1 MLSRV
6 RVPLAASRAGI
17 QGKENIY
24 FSNFECEC
32 LSPSSGP
39 PRALASTRHVEQVSL
54 SVYTTLLRAARRRE
68 AENARLSPSRYLG
81 REFAFFPHPQQQ
93 LFALEIFSSKR
104 KTCLLLT
111 VLRSAPHHHQIVH

>member
-1 MLSRV
+1 MTARLFRLSSCVLSRV

-32 LSPSSGP
+32 LSPSSNP
-39 PRALASTRHVEQVSL
+39 PRAHTSTRHVEQVSL

-81 REFAFFPHPQQQ
+81 REFAFF
-93 LFALEIFSSKR
+93 SSSTTAVVCIR
-104 KTCLLLT
+104 NIL
-111 VLRSAPHHHQIVH
+111 VEA